1 MDFSQAYQQ
10 IENSVVMVQ
19 TGVPAGNLFNTMGV
33 GTGVIV
39 LDGKQ
44 VLTCAHCVNSQIG
57 HCTVVQ
63 IPGTQNLQLARIKF
77 IDIQLDIALLEVDV
91 FLGPPASIISSNNMR
106 VGMECFV
113 VGHPN
118 SIMQKTFLSGHV
130 ATIAPQH
137 LVLDCSVNHGNSG
150 GPLFDING
158 NVVGIVNAKHGGI
171 DAMLENLLNSN
182 LGASGVFING
192 VDPNAV
198 FREILIGMKKNL
210 NLGIG
215 YAIKTEEIKNL
226 IQNIY

>member
-137 LVLDCSVNHGNSG
+137 LVLDYSVNHGNSG

-158 NVVGIVNAKHGGI
+158 NVVGIVVVYQK
-171 DAMLENLLNSN
+171 
-182 LGASGVFING
+182 VC
-192 VDPNAV
+192 
-198 FREILIGMKKNL
+198 
-210 NLGIG
+210 
-215 YAIKTEEIKNL
+215 
-226 IQNIY
+226 

>member
-1 MDFSQAYQQ
+1 MDIREEALKMRRKFHGLLEIRAKVPLATRTDLSIAY
-10 IENSVVMVQ
+10 
-19 TGVPAGNLFNTMGV
+19 TPGVAEPCKEIKANPDLSFE
-33 GTGVIV
+33 
-39 LDGKQ
+39 
-44 VLTCAHCVNSQIG
+44 LTC
-57 HCTVVQ
+57 
-63 IPGTQNLQLARIKF
+63 R
-77 IDIQLDIALLEVDV
+77 
-91 FLGPPASIISSNNMR
+91 
-106 VGMECFV
+106 
-113 VGHPN
+113 
-118 SIMQKTFLSGHV
+118 
-130 ATIAPQH
+130 
-137 LVLDCSVNHGNSG
+137 
-150 GPLFDING
+150 G

>member
-1 MDFSQAYQQ
+1 MDFSQIYQNV
-10 IENSVVMVQ
+10 ENSVVMVQ
-19 TGVPAGNLFNTMGV
+19 TGFPNGNTFNTMGV

-44 VLTCAHCVNSQIG
+44 VLTCAHCVTNQAGSS
-57 HCTVVQ
+57 TVVQ
-63 IPGTQNLQLARIKF
+63 MPGTQTLQLARIKF
-77 IDIQLDIALLEVDV
+77 INIQLDIALLEVDV
-91 FLGPPASIISSNNMR
+91 VLGNPATIIDSSNIR
-106 VGMECFV
+106 IGMECFV

-130 ATIAPQH
+130 ATIIPQH
-137 LVLDCSVNHGNSG
+137 LLLDCSVNHGNSG
-150 GPLFDING
+150 GPLFDVNG

-171 DAMLENLLNSN
+171 DGMLEYLLNNN
-182 LGASGVFING
+182 LGPSGVYISG

-215 YAIKTEEIKNL
+215 YAIKTDEIKKL
-226 IQNIY
+226 IPYLY